1 MRYKF
6 KPVTLAMLIG
16 SALMLTACH
25 KNQEKT
31 DTEQTSSQ
39 QQNTMKELQTPPVK
53 TFAATPEDAHD
64 VAILEDF
71 DRRFSEMN
79 DEMEA
84 ELVKMQKNGDLTAE
98 FERTRKRDTV
108 HSAMQMLKALDLKTE
123 QGRYIQG
130 LFYQYWENQ
139 AKIYQT
145 TDTSSAASQTSASP
159 TTQGLGDFL
168 HAQEQLRHW
177 KSSLTPKS

>member
-1 MRYKF
+1 MKYLF
-6 KPVTLAMLIG
+6 KPITLAVVIG
-16 SALMLTACH
+16 SALMLSACN

-31 DTEQTSSQ
+31 DNAPDSSQ

-79 DEMEA
+79 DEMET
-84 ELVKMQKNGDLTAE
+84 ELVKMQKKGELTSE
-98 FERTRKRDTV
+98 FERTRKLDTV

-139 AKIYQT
+139 AKIYQN
-145 TDTSSAASQTSASP
+145 TDTRSSASQTSASP

>member
-6 KPVTLAMLIG
+6 KPVTLAMVIG

-79 DEMEA
+79 DEMEEA
-84 ELVKMQKNGDLTAE
+84 DGIREEVEVEVEEIAVFLVAFSFTS
-98 FERTRKRDTV
+98 TRED
-108 HSAMQMLKALDLKTE
+108 
-123 QGRYIQG
+123 G
-130 LFYQYWENQ
+130 
-139 AKIYQT
+139 
-145 TDTSSAASQTSASP
+145 
-159 TTQGLGDFL
+159 
-168 HAQEQLRHW
+168 
-177 KSSLTPKS
+177 